1 MSIIK
6 VMFGGSKYDQKI
18 NNMQY
23 QYNTDTIYLEYFVKF
38 DHDFNFITTLT
49 WL

>member
-1 MSIIK
+1 
-6 VMFGGSKYDQKI
+6 MFGGSKYDQKI

-23 QYNTDTIYLEYFVKF
+23 QYMTDTMYLEYFVEF
-38 DHDFNFITTLT
+38 DNDFNLITISN